1 MTIKDAFKSFN
12 QKQQQR
18 KVELLGKHGVEYA
31 RTTRMFTVNV
41 AEQAMIDE
49 WVQSLRSEILAV
61 QRKNRGLDDVRDL
74 LGEDEAYYGAV
85 GGGLT
90 YSFLPTSLGNIL
102 TVRETVTGKKLN
114 VCEALDWVFYD

>member
-1 MTIKDAFKSFN
+1 MKDAFKSFN

-18 KVELLGKHGVEYA
+18 EVELRGKHGTEYA
-31 RTTRMFTVNV
+31 RTMQMFTVNV
-41 AEQAMIDE
+41 AEQAVIDE
-49 WVQSLRSEILAV
+49 WVQSLQPEILAI
-61 QRKNRGLDDVRDL
+61 QRRSRGLDDVSNL
-74 LGEDEAYYGAV
+74 LGEDEVYYGAV

-102 TVRETVTGKKLN
+102 TVRETVTGRELN